1 MVPSP
6 EQLAELHQLLL
17 AGDAT
22 APAMLAEAV
31 LDELTRR
38 VESHSRRTRDPQL
51 VADAVVDAVMDFVK
65 APERFDPSQMG
76 ILSFLEMAARRNLSN
91 ALVSLRRQNMRILQA
106 GAVALEESARNE
118 KERRPLDA
126 LSRRERTRRML
137 DAIDAEQSKSFSP
150 EEVAVLRLIADG
162 ERATDR
168 YAEVLGLSDKPVV
181 EQRRIVKQVK
191 DRLMKRLKRSIAG
204 IDDDD

>member
-31 LDELTRR
+31 HDEL
-38 VESHSRRTRDPQL
+38 
-51 VADAVVDAVMDFVK
+51 DAVVDAVMDFVK